1 MGAKDL
7 STLGDSVLSSEEV
20 YRSPDLAERMERF
33 HTETSDDRV
42 AELKDQ
48 ARRKIA
54 LMPFVE
60 DGRLVHVFDGSGKA
74 YPARQVTS
82 S

>member
-1 MGAKDL
+1 MGGKDL
-7 STLGDSVLSSEEV
+7 PTLGDSLLSSEEV
-20 YRSPDLAERMERF
+20 YRSLDSTEGMERF

-42 AELKDQ
+42 AKLNDQ

-60 DGRLVHVFDGSGKA
+60 DGRLVHVFDGGGKA
-74 YPARQVTS
+74 YPARQVTRS
-82 S
+82 